1 MIQLNKFKLINQKSE
16 IYFSFLEKELNKKIE
31 ISKESNSARFGFY
44 LLVLEAITNIKDIS
58 QLNEMITDTEFNKE
72 VFGVNFKDWGVDAIH
87 IDEDDK
93 IINIFN
99 FKYREKYS
107 QDSKLSENDMKNTL
121 DYFENVFNGELNK
134 FQDKLLKFSTL
145 IYDFIYSKDPWNVNF
160 YMVSNEEKT
169 LDDDNPSISRFRT
182 KYGSEINSITLD
194 KISSFM
200 SFRPEPINAKL
211 LLEKDA
217 MLSFSE
223 DSLSS
228 AKSYIVKLS
237 LVELIRITSINKAL
251 RENITL
257 TDISLLAESEIEFDI
272 LFDNVRGF
280 LGETKFN
287 KNIAKTLK
295 LEPTKFFI
303 FNNGITVTAKNIEVD
318 IHNISGNY
326 LKIDL
331 TDIQVVNGGQTLRTI
346 HKFNKEDLTHISDY
360 LSKAEILVRI
370 FKTDK
375 EEKLTS
381 KIAEYTNSQNSIS
394 PVDLKSIAFEQ
405 LQIEKYLENANIL
418 YLRKSGNIGRA
429 LSKSYDYRIDME
441 KFAQILY
448 SKNGFPEKASNQKKK
463 IFENYYDDTFKSDKF
478 KIEGSED
485 IVKNYYLIK
494 EIYENKN
501 SLIVTDQK
509 IFYIIYLQ
517 EQLKNNSIEE
527 NIELLEEALLKY
539 KENQDLAFSRKLIQ
553 MEFKT
558 YIDEKIREKRLEKK
572 EL

>member
-16 IYFSFLEKELNKKIE
+16 IYFAFLKKEIKNEIK

-44 LLVLEAITNIKDIS
+44 LLVLEAITNIKDLS
-58 QLNEMITDTEFNKE
+58 QLCEMITDTEFNKD
-72 VFGVNFKDWGVDAIH
+72 VLGINLKDWGVDAIH
-87 IDEDDK
+87 IDEDEK

-99 FKYREKYS
+99 FKYRESYN

-134 FQDKLLKFSTL
+134 FENKLSKFSKL
-145 IYDFIYSKDPWNVNF
+145 IYDYIYSKDPWNVNF

-169 LDDDNPSISRFRT
+169 LDQDNPSISRYKT
-182 KYGSEINSITLD
+182 KYGSEIHSITLD

-211 LLEKDA
+211 LLEKDS

-237 LVELIRITSINKAL
+237 LAELIRITSMDKSL

-257 TDISLLAESEIEFDI
+257 KDITLLAESEIEFDI

-287 KNIAKTLK
+287 KNIANTLK

-303 FNNGITVTAKNIEVD
+303 YNNGITVTAKNIEVD

-346 HKFNKEDLTHISDY
+346 HKFNKEDSSHITDY

-394 PVDLKSIAFEQ
+394 PVDLKSISFEQ

-418 YLRKSGNIGRA
+418 YLRKSGNIGRS
-429 LSKSYDYRIDME
+429 LSKSYDHRIDME

-448 SKNGFPEKASNQKKK
+448 SRNGFPEKASNQKKK

-478 KIEGSED
+478 QIEGSEN

-494 EIYENKN
+494 ETYENKKD
-501 SLIVTDQK
+501 LIVTDQK

-517 EQLKNNSIEE
+517 EKLNNNIEE
-527 NIELLEEALLKY
+527 NITLLEESLLNY
-539 KENQDLAFSRKLIQ
+539 KENQDLTFSRKLIQ

-558 YIDEKIREKRLEKK
+558 YMDSKVK
-572 EL
+572 EIKNQEL